1 MLNDDEIIVF
11 CKQDT
16 VPNEEPIEEVI
27 PMPNILPMSE
37 AFILLQYVISTLEN
51 DPNSKKEEIVMF
63 RNVLTRWKD

>member
-16 VPNEEPIEEVI
+16 VPNEEPIEEEI

-37 AFILLQYVISTLEN
+37 AFILLRYVISTLEN
-51 DPNSKKEEIVMF
+51 DPNSKK
-63 RNVLTRWKD
+63 